1 MLKKFIFSLTAIMAL
16 SLVVIAQDAKGA
28 KDAKDAKD
36 AQPTT
41 QTGFIVDKH
50 CSAGDV
56 ANHGKGCAL
65 SADCVKSGLGFYADG
80 KFTPFD
86 TKSATLAKAALE
98 KSKKDKGAKFKVTGH
113 VAEGHFVASK
123 IEEETE

>member
-16 SLVVIAQDAKGA
+16 SLVVIAQDAKG
-28 KDAKDAKD
+28 AKDAKD

-65 SADCVKSGLGFYADG
+65 SADCMKSGLGFYTDG
-80 KFTPFD
+80 KFTPFAPE
-86 TKSATLAKAALE
+86 SAAQAKAALE

-113 VAEGHFVASK
+113 VADGKLAVSK
-123 IEEETE
+123 IEEVTD